1 MSYKNTRSLA
11 FFSTRPL
18 NFSIN
23 RFRLKYSNRYF
34 KKVMEDMFNEL
45 SSNDNGTCANILL
58 GILASPAILMLA
70 TIQTAP
76 IIIAEY
82 AVALLTIV
90 PAIAFATIAS
100 PFILLMAIGEFVN
113 NLMTNSNQ
121 DNCASRELQTIYN

>member
-1 MSYKNTRSLA
+1 
-11 FFSTRPL
+11 
-18 NFSIN
+18 
-23 RFRLKYSNRYF
+23 
-34 KKVMEDMFNEL
+34 MEDMFNEL